1 MQATTIKLWKRKGK
15 DGKTY
20 LAGPMSRLTRLV
32 VTKNDKKEKD
42 SDPDYFAYVVPNR
55 AADSGARE

>member
-1 MQATTIKLWKRKGK
+1 MEATAIKLWKRKGK

-32 VTKNDKKEKD
+32 VVQNSKKKKE
-42 SDPDYFAYVVPNR
+42 SDPDYLAYVVPNR
-55 AADSGARE
+55 AGDSAPRG